1 MLLVV
6 QLVWV
11 LVQRS
16 DYFLLS
22 VHTCIDRFGQG
33 CLYERSGYG
42 GRLFIARCRVGS
54 LALWIKVRD

>member
-11 LVQRS
+11 VLVQRF

-22 VHTCIDRFGQG
+22 VHACIGRFGQG

-42 GRLFIARCRVGS
+42 GGCLLLVVGVVVGRCGLR
-54 LALWIKVRD
+54 